1 MADTINAPL
10 YADNRRAAGLGG
22 GCLAYAV
29 AAAIVCALL
38 AIPAIVMLLLGWIGG
53 AR

>member
-22 GCLAYAV
+22 GCLAYFIMAV
-29 AAAIVCALL
+29 IVCALL
-38 AIPAIVMLLLGWIGG
+38 AIPAIVMLALGWIGG